1 MTYPEKN
8 SNEHQSDIDVMSQF
22 FAHQI
27 RFAQLMSEA
36 VLANQ
41 SFWMGPP
48 GVAMRPH
55 GNTPARP
62 KTVKRT
68 HSMPV

>member
-8 SNEHQSDIDVMSQF
+8 SKEHQSNSDVMSQL

-27 RFAQLMSEA
+27 RFAQLMGEA

-41 SFWMGPP
+41 SFWMRPP
-48 GVAMRPH
+48 SVAVQPRD
-55 GNTPARP
+55 NTQTPP
-62 KTVKRT
+62 KAVKRT
-68 HSMPV
+68 YSMPV